1 MKRLILLVLFIVA
14 SGFSSYAQGG
24 RKLEMLEA
32 ARIGF
37 ITKQIGLT
45 AQEAEKFWPVFNR
58 YDAEKR
64 VLRKR
69 FQAELLQSRAEF
81 ETMSDK
87 EVEELIENTLKFRQ
101 SEVELE
107 RKAVAEYKK
116 ILPVKKIAL
125 LMKAEKDFQ
134 KEILKNLRKRRFDEE

>member
-1 MKRLILLVLFIVA
+1 MKRLTFILLLLLANCF
-14 SGFSSYAQGG
+14 SGQAQGG

-32 ARIGF
+32 ARVGF

-45 AQEAEKFWPVFNR
+45 SQEAEKFWPIFNR
-58 YDAEKR
+58 FDAEKR
-64 VLRKR
+64 ALRKR
-69 FQAELLQSRAEF
+69 FQAEHLQARAKF

-87 EVEELIENTLKFRQ
+87 EVEELIENSLKFRQ

-107 RKAVAEYKK
+107 RKAVVEYKK
-116 ILPVKKIAL
+116 ILPIKKIAL

-134 KEILKNLRKRRFDEE
+134 KEILKNLRKRRFEEE

>member
-1 MKRLILLVLFIVA
+1 MKRLFNFLLFFLAFQINTH
-14 SGFSSYAQGG
+14 AQGG
-24 RKLEMLEA
+24 RKLEMLES
-32 ARIGF
+32 ARVGF
-37 ITKQIGLT
+37 ITRQIGLT
-45 AQEAEKFWPVFNR
+45 SQEAEKFWPVFNR

-64 VLRKR
+64 ALRKR
-69 FQAELLQSRAEF
+69 FQAELLQARAEF

-107 RKAVAEYKK
+107 RKAVQEYKK

-125 LMKAEKDFQ
+125 LLKAEKDFQ
-134 KEILKNLRKRRFDEE
+134 KEILKNLKKRRFEED